1 MEKSCHYFSGF
12 IKGVVLTHSIIKY
25 HTVTANHNS
34 DVILPTLEAN
44 LYKLKSKHRMKNV
57 DIQHVN
63 TQSTYRQLNKRLIE
77 DTHMT
82 NYHHP
87 YYSLI
92 LSDFYLFSE

>member
-1 MEKSCHYFSGF
+1 M
-12 IKGVVLTHSIIKY
+12 
-25 HTVTANHNS
+25 
-34 DVILPTLEAN
+34 ILPTLEAN
-44 LYKLKSKHRMKNV
+44 LYKLKSKHRMKNN
-57 DIQHVN
+57 DIQHDN

-92 LSDFYLFSE
+92 LSDFYLFPELTKMIFMNINVCYQGNGWGLIQ